1 MELLR
6 VLCVNIKRGLG
17 GVGIFLVNLNF
28 VVLLLVELLI
38 MGFWFLFV
46 E

>member
-17 GVGIFLVNLNF
+17 GGWNF
-28 VVLLLVELLI
+28 FGKFKFYINIVKLLI

>member
-1 MELLR
+1 MELLI
-6 VLCVNIKRGLG
+6 LKGG
-17 GVGIFLVNLNF
+17 WGVGILLVNLNF

>member
-1 MELLR
+1 MELLI
-6 VLCVNIKRGLG
+6 LKGG
-17 GVGIFLVNLNF
+17 WGVGIFLVNLNF